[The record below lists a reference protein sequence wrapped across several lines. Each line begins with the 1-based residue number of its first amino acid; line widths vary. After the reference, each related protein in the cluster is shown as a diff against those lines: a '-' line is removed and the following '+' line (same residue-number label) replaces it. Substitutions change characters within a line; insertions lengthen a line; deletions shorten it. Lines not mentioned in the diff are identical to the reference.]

1 MNRKSATHIL
11 SLLAICLGVF
21 PTLATSQDAG
31 SLAARVAKLE
41 AREAIEKLIF
51 AYGRALDTRDFV
63 AFSNLFAEEDGTW
76 DGGMGVASG
85 RDAIFELMDST
96 IGHASEPVQP
106 RNHHVMTNISIE
118 IDGDQ
123 ASATT
128 KWIFVVPSEAGE
140 PRWQFLGHYDDTF
153 VRRDGQWFF
162 QLRKA
167 FTDIPIQP

>member
-1 MNRKSATHIL
+1 MNRKAATHIL
-11 SLLAICLGVF
+11 SCLVACFALF

-31 SLAARVAKLE
+31 SLVERVARIE
-41 AREAIEKLIF
+41 AREEIQNLIY
-51 AYGRALDTRDFV
+51 AYGRALDSRDFV

-76 DGGMGVASG
+76 DGGMGIATG

-106 RNHHVMTNISIE
+106 RSHHVMTNITIE

-123 ASATT
+123 ASSTT
-128 KWIFVVPSEAGE
+128 KWIFVVPSESGD

-153 VRRDGQWFF
+153 VHRDGQWYF
-162 QLRKA
+162 LRRQA
-167 FTDIPIQP
+167 STDIPLQQ